1 MGPASDSPVRKF
13 HVSLNV
19 SNLETSVA
27 FYGVLLGKVV
37 SKQRVDYAKF
47 ELDDPPLVLS
57 LIPSPAGVGGNLNHV
72 GLRVLSP
79 EELVAIQ
86 RRLEEAGFPTKRED
100 NVECCYA
107 LQTKF
112 WVSDPDRVLWEIYVF
127 HEDVDRRCDG
137 SVPEFEGQTVLA
149 EDATRARVV
158 WEHRVPDALPSAIPH
173 ADNSLDV
180 ISLAGTINMN
190 LEPAELARILRDAF
204 RCLRPGGALRIH
216 GLAGDRPLT
225 VPLPALPGPAA
236 IVQRVP
242 VAVEPMQAMA
252 DAGLIE
258 IRFERLS
265 TTVHFTVADVKM
277 REVVLIGRKPGYR
290 PKNLTHEAM
299 YLGPLAQVTDDFGNV
314 FRRGERVPLNLHDWQ
329 VLSRCAAAV
338 DFQFLSGDTVS
349 GARGGCCPRETNR
362 LADV

>member
-1 MGPASDSPVRKF
+1 M
-13 HVSLNV
+13 
-19 SNLETSVA
+19 
-27 FYGVLLGKVV
+27 
-37 SKQRVDYAKF
+37 
-47 ELDDPPLVLS
+47 
-57 LIPSPAGVGGNLNHV
+57 
-72 GLRVLSP
+72 
-79 EELVAIQ
+79 AIQ

-112 WVSDPDRVLWEIYVF
+112 WVSDPDRALWEIYVF
-127 HEDVDRRCDG
+127 HEDVDRHGDG
-137 SVPEFEGQTVLA
+137 SVPDFEGQTILA

-158 WEHRVPDALPSAIPH
+158 WEHQIPDALPSAIPH
-173 ADNSLDV
+173 ADNSLDE

-190 LEPAELARILRDAF
+190 LEPTELARILRDAF

-242 VAVEPMQAMA
+242 VAVEPMQAMV

-258 IRFERLS
+258 IRFEKLS
-265 TTVHFTVADVKM
+265 TTVQFTVDDVKM
-277 REVVLIGRKPGYR
+277 REVVLIGCKPGYR
-290 PKNLTHEAM
+290 PRKLTHEAI

-314 FRRGERVPLNLHDWQ
+314 FRRGEWVALNIHDWQ
-329 VLSRCAAAV
+329 VLSRCSAGVA
-338 DFQFLSGDTVS
+338 FQFLSG
-349 GARGGCCPRETNR
+349 
-362 LADV
+362 